1 MGPGGDTRRAGLR
14 GSSERHDGAP
24 GHCAQLPHAPAH
36 PPHARCSCPGRAP
49 FLSRAVCACP
59 WPGQRAARLWAAEA
73 CAPRCLTG
81 VLLIPGAPWQ
91 RGRQSRVTL
100 AEPAGSGLRPLPVPH
115 VTAHGEL
122 GRAVPPPQ
130 PAAVGSAGPPL
141 GELRVTT
148 VQAAV
153 CQRPT
158 SPACPSQGHGVPP
171 TVGLGV
177 GAGWLQHR
185 AADPTPPQVS
195 VEDRARPPLSR
206 CLTFKVPS
214 PSVPGPHCVV
224 TAVWTEQGGSLGRE
238 GGCGQSRLCGPGS
251 RRQLGHM
258 PAIPRSALMAPI

>member
-14 GSSERHDGAP
+14 GSSERRDGAP
-24 GHCAQLPHAPAH
+24 GHCARLPHAPAH

-130 PAAVGSAGPPL
+130 PAAVSSAGPPL

-153 CQRPT
+153 CQRPA
-158 SPACPSQGHGVPP
+158 SPPALPGVTECPPRW
-171 TVGLGV
+171 
-177 GAGWLQHR
+177 GWGWGPGGNTEQQ
-185 AADPTPPQVS
+185 TPPH
-195 VEDRARPPLSR
+195 L
-206 CLTFKVPS
+206 
-214 PSVPGPHCVV
+214 
-224 TAVWTEQGGSLGRE
+224 
-238 GGCGQSRLCGPGS
+238 
-251 RRQLGHM
+251 
-258 PAIPRSALMAPI
+258 RSALRTEPAHP

>member
-14 GSSERHDGAP
+14 GSSERRDGAP
-24 GHCAQLPHAPAH
+24 GRCARLPHAPAH

-100 AEPAGSGLRPLPVPH
+100 AEPAGSGLRPPPVPH

-130 PAAVGSAGPPL
+130 PAAVGSAGPPPW
-141 GELRVTT
+141 GAEGDH
-148 VQAAV
+148 
-153 CQRPT
+153 
-158 SPACPSQGHGVPP
+158 SPG
-171 TVGLGV
+171 
-177 GAGWLQHR
+177 R
-185 AADPTPPQVS
+185 
-195 VEDRARPPLSR
+195 
-206 CLTFKVPS
+206 
-214 PSVPGPHCVV
+214 SVPEARV
-224 TAVWTEQGGSLGRE
+224 
-238 GGCGQSRLCGPGS
+238 SRLPFPGS
-251 RRQLGHM
+251 RS
-258 PAIPRSALMAPI
+258 APRGGAGGGGRAAATPSSRHHPTSGQR

>member
-24 GHCAQLPHAPAH
+24 GHCARLPHAPAH

-100 AEPAGSGLRPLPVPH
+100 AEPAGSGLRPPPVPH

-122 GRAVPPPQ
+122 GRAVPPLQ

-141 GELRVTT
+141 GELRVSPGRS
-148 VQAAV
+148 VPEAHVSRLPFPGSQSAPHGGAGGGGRAAATPSS
-153 CQRPT
+153 RPHPT
-158 SPACPSQGHGVPP
+158 S
-171 TVGLGV
+171 
-177 GAGWLQHR
+177 
-185 AADPTPPQVS
+185 
-195 VEDRARPPLSR
+195 
-206 CLTFKVPS
+206 
-214 PSVPGPHCVV
+214 
-224 TAVWTEQGGSLGRE
+224 
-238 GGCGQSRLCGPGS
+238 GQC
-251 RRQLGHM
+251 
-258 PAIPRSALMAPI
+258 